1 MDSQLQVRPLLE
13 RFMIVETT
21 YVSMNSIKL
30 EKNYH
35 TNFISPGWSFEPGK
49 EIEGDITEVCR
60 IIYLSNDL
68 HVPM

>member
-1 MDSQLQVRPLLE
+1 
-13 RFMIVETT
+13 MIVETT

-60 IIYLSNDL
+60 IIHLSNDL